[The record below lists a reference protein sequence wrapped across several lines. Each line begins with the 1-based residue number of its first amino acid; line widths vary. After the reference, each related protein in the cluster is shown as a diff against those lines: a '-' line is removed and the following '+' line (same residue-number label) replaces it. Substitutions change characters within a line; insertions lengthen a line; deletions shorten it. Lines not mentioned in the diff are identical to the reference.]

1 MAVTL
6 EAVRNPGVDEGK
18 TLGYETEDWVPF
30 PVSGEEGIHGILA
43 K

>member
-1 MAVTL
+1 MAVML

-18 TLGYETEDWVPF
+18 TLGYETEDWVLF
-30 PVSGEEGIHGILA
+30 PVFGEEGIYGILA